1 MDGENK
7 MEQYFFTVS
16 TLIPKSFISLGT
28 TLLVMPGRLFLGI
41 STSTY

>member
-16 TLIPKSFISLGT
+16 TLNV
-28 TLLVMPGRLFLGI
+28 LLVSAATRLGPRKLVFVA
-41 STSTY
+41 